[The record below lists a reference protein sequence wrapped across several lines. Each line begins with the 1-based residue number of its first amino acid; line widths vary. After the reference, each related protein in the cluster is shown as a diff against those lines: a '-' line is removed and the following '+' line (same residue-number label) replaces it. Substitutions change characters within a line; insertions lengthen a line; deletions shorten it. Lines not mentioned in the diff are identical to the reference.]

1 MADPPINSSPAH
13 PKPFG
18 ASRAR
23 RLILCLIVVLALLAV
38 RLGWGLYTD
47 RALRAHI
54 ADVRARGGPIEAG
67 DFRFVDIPDAENAAK
82 YHQDAAAAIVP
93 GADSPRATNMVYA
106 PYPPYD
112 AAWMAAAEGSE
123 TANATA
129 FALAR
134 EARRHTR
141 VQWSDQPITGALAM
155 AWRGNLNPARHLANT
170 VADGATLAHV
180 RGDDTEAIERLRDL
194 LHLARSLRHD
204 DVYITQLVATGIE
217 ALTCDATMILAPGL
231 RLEPSASAS
240 APATRAA
247 AQALIAELLDEK
259 TMHRGFV
266 RGLHFERAMLHELLQ
281 QKGTGTWVIRPLAV
295 AQLLRE
301 HRNFDVFL
309 DAAALP
315 DKPRV
320 TAAFAHLEKDVLS
333 SPRSR
338 DEVPRYSRWFMEPH
352 FTERYFAN
360 HFRVIGERR
369 LAATSLAAQLF
380 RADHGRWPT
389 TLAEL
394 VPAYLPSVPLDPFRR
409 DEPIGYVV
417 FPRALPDGRDRPML
431 LLRAYETADNDI
443 GPYPEPMYSWEDA
456 RVLVRRVI
464 WQYRDLSRF
473 VPPPASTQAVDDQP

>member
-1 MADPPINSSPAH
+1 MVDAPIHSSPAH

-18 ASRAR
+18 TSLTR
-23 RLILCLIVVLALLAV
+23 RLLLCLIVVLALLAV
-38 RLGWGLYTD
+38 RLGWGFYTE
-47 RALRAHI
+47 RALRAQVAAI
-54 ADVRARGGPIEAG
+54 RARGEPIEAAH
-67 DFRFVDIPDAENAAK
+67 FPFVDVPDAENAAK
-82 YHQDAAAAIVP
+82 YQQDAAAAIVP

-123 TANATA
+123 TANAKA

-141 VQWSDQPITGALAM
+141 VQWTPQPMTGALAM
-155 AWRGNLNPARHLANT
+155 QWRGNLNPARHLANT

-180 RGDDTEAIERLRDL
+180 HGDDTEAIERLRDL
-194 LHLARSLRHD
+194 LHLARSFRQD
-204 DVYITQLVATGIE
+204 DVYVTQLVATGIE
-217 ALTCDATMILAPGL
+217 ALTCYATMILAPGL

-247 AQALIAELLDEK
+247 AQALIAELLDEA
-259 TMHRGFV
+259 TMRRGFV
-266 RGLHFERAMLHELLQ
+266 RGLHFERAMLHELVL
-281 QKGTGTWVIRPLAV
+281 QKGQGTWVIRPLVA

-309 DAAALP
+309 DASTLP
-315 DKPRV
+315 NKPRV
-320 TAAFAHLEKDVLS
+320 TAAFARLEKDVLF
-333 SPRSR
+333 SPRTSGG
-338 DEVPRYSRWFMEPH
+338 VPRYSRWFMEPH
-352 FTERYFAN
+352 STERYFET
-360 HFRVIGERR
+360 HFRALGERR
-369 LAATSLAAQLF
+369 LAATSLAVQLF
-380 RADHGRWPT
+380 RADHGRWPAA
-389 TLAEL
+389 LAEL
-394 VPAYLPSVPLDPFRR
+394 VPAYLPSVPLDPFKL
-409 DEPIGYVV
+409 DEPIGLVV

-443 GPYPEPMYSWEDA
+443 GPYPEPMYGWEDA